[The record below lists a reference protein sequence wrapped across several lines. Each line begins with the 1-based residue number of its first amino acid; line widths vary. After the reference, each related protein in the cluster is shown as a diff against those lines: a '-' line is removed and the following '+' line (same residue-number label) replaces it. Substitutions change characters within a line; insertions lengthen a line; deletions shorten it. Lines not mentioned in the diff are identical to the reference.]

1 MAQGSGKGAV
11 GPLLLLLLLFAG
23 AGAWNYQRNLA
34 LEKAEDRPFR
44 GHSDAD
50 LAALIEAYG
59 AQHEKGMDRWQAASG
74 RRVDAQ
80 GKDYFQDQV
89 NEFERVSRAHQ
100 RTNALR
106 DELAATQATLKLL
119 REEKQRRAQESDALK
134 LFLKRVLTI

>member
-1 MAQGSGKGAV
+1 
-11 GPLLLLLLLFAG
+11 
-23 AGAWNYQRNLA
+23 
-34 LEKAEDRPFR
+34 
-44 GHSDAD
+44 
-50 LAALIEAYG
+50 
-59 AQHEKGMDRWQAASG
+59 MDRWQAASG